1 MESPAH
7 RMRRALVGFGLSL
20 VVAVCIAMLDE
31 SNGWTSG
38 FLWVIPTS
46 LFFIS
51 FLLILILSGGGD
63 RYHGNWISDSWM
75 SRETEGKM
83 RERLEKE
90 RDEANM
96 EGHGSNWAKMEMRH
110 LESKHSEE

>member
-1 MESPAH
+1 MESAAH
-7 RMRRALVGFGLSL
+7 RMRRSLVGFGLSL
-20 VVAVCIAMLDE
+20 VVAVCIAMLEE
-31 SNGWTSG
+31 SNWWMSG
-38 FLWVIPTS
+38 SLWVIPTS

-90 RDEANM
+90 REDANM
-96 EGHGSNWAKMEMRH
+96 EGLSSNWAKMEIRH

>member
-1 MESPAH
+1 MESAAH
-7 RMRRALVGFGLSL
+7 RMRRGLVGFGLSL
-20 VVAVCIAMLDE
+20 VVAVCIATLEE
-31 SNGWTSG
+31 SNWWMSG

-63 RYHGNWISDSWM
+63 RNHGNWISDSWM

-90 RDEANM
+90 REDANM
-96 EGHGSNWAKMEMRH
+96 EGLSSNWAKMEIRH